1 MNTSMQ
7 RALALVLIIN
17 FLLMALILSAADD
30 IQYILKTLK
39 QANCL
44 VIRYRILREVQS
56 GLMIM
61 KQFSIQ

>member
-17 FLLMALILSAADD
+17 FLHMAQIQLAAEDILFA
-30 IQYILKTLK
+30 LRTLK
-39 QANCL
+39 QVSCL
-44 VIRYRILREVQS
+44 KIRSRIQQEDRF

-61 KQFSIQ
+61 KRFSIR